1 MMRFKTVGKP
11 VRCPLMR
18 RFYISILVLLA
29 GVLPVRA
36 DSDRLLNSL
45 KPAGYVSDFA
55 NVMSASDRSA
65 TERLLT
71 ELEQKTGAQ
80 VAVVT
85 LKSLDGG
92 QIAEFSTRLFENWG
106 IGQKG
111 KDNGILLLG
120 AVGEGRGNRLRIEVG
135 YGLEGVIP
143 DAAAGR
149 ILNSYVLSGWNQ
161 GQYGT
166 ALANGAAAIARRI
179 ADDRGVAL
187 SGMSASVQRAPEK
200 RGFPLVNLILLL
212 IFIPIV
218 IRHPWILLML
228 LSSGGG
234 GSRGGGFGGGGFGG
248 FGGGMSGGGG
258 ASR

>member
-1 MMRFKTVGKP
+1 MILKSATVF
-11 VRCPLMR
+11 LMR
-18 RFYISILVLLA
+18 RLLILFSMFFLA
-29 GVLPVRA
+29 SAQA
-36 DSDRLLNSL
+36 DTDRLLQSL
-45 KPAGYVSDFA
+45 KPDGHVNDFA
-55 NVMSASDRSA
+55 GVMSSSDRAA

-80 VAVVT
+80 VAVVS

-92 QIAEFSTRLFENWG
+92 QIGDFSTRLFERWG

-120 AVGEGRGNRLRIEVG
+120 ATGEGRGNRLQIEVG

-149 ILNSYVLSGWNQ
+149 ILDNYVLPGWSQ
-161 GQYGT
+161 GQYG
-166 ALANGAAAIARRI
+166 AAMANGAAAIAQRI
-179 ADDRGVAL
+179 AADKGVTL
-187 SGMSASVQRAPEK
+187 SGMPTSMQRTPAK
-200 RGFPLVNLILLL
+200 RGFPLMNIILLL
-212 IFIPIV
+212 IFIPFA

-228 LSSGGG
+228 LSSGG

>member
-1 MMRFKTVGKP
+1 
-11 VRCPLMR
+11 MR
-18 RFYISILVLLA
+18 RLLIAVLILFAGFARGDTDALLKSLIPSGHVNDFA
-29 GVLPVRA
+29 GVMNPSGRA
-36 DSDRLLNSL
+36 AMES
-45 KPAGYVSDFA
+45 
-55 NVMSASDRSA
+55 
-65 TERLLT
+65 LLT

-92 QIAEFSTRLFENWG
+92 QIADFSNRLFERWG

-120 AVGEGRGNRLRIEVG
+120 ATGEGRGNRLRIEVG

-149 ILNSYVLSGWNQ
+149 ILDTYVLPEWNQ

-166 ALANGAAAIARRI
+166 ALAAGAAELARRI
-179 ADDRGVAL
+179 AEDKGVTL
-187 SGMSASVQRAPEK
+187 SSNPE
-200 RGFPLVNLILLL
+200 PLRYHTEKQNDGGGILQ
-212 IFIPIV
+212 IIVFIVMIIIV
-218 IRHPWILLML
+218 IRHPWLLLLM
-228 LSSGGG
+228 GGG
-234 GSRGGGFGGGGFGG
+234 GGGYRGGGGFGGGGFGG

>member
-1 MMRFKTVGKP
+1 
-11 VRCPLMR
+11 MR
-18 RFYISILVLLA
+18 RFFVIASLFFLA
-29 GVLPVRA
+29 GWIPLRA
-36 DSDRLLNSL
+36 DTDSLLKSL
-45 KPAGYVSDFA
+45 RPAGYVNDFA
-55 NVMSASDRSA
+55 GVMKPAERAA

-80 VAVVT
+80 VAVVA

-92 QIAEFSTRLFENWG
+92 QVADFSTRLFKRWG

-120 AVGEGRGNRLRIEVG
+120 ATGEGRGNRLRIEVG

-149 ILNSYVLSGWNQ
+149 ILDTVVLPGWNR
-161 GQYGT
+161 GQYGA
-166 ALANGAAAIARRI
+166 ALANGAAAIAQRI
-179 ADDRGVAL
+179 ASDQGMAL
-187 SGMSASVQRAPEK
+187 SGVPETTRRTSTN
-200 RGFPLVNLILLL
+200 RGFPWFNLILLL
-212 IFIPIV
+212 IFIPFA
-218 IRHPWILLML
+218 IRHPWILLLL

-234 GSRGGGFGGGGFGG
+234 ARGGGFGGGGFGG

>member
-1 MMRFKTVGKP
+1 
-11 VRCPLMR
+11 MR
-18 RFYISILVLLA
+18 RLLLLLPIFWLA
-29 GVLPVRA
+29 GFVPVQA
-36 DSDRLLNSL
+36 DSDLLLRSL
-45 KPAGYVSDFA
+45 RPAGHVSDFA
-55 NVMSASDRSA
+55 GVMSASDRSA

-85 LKSLDGG
+85 LKTLDGG
-92 QIAEFSTRLFENWG
+92 QIADFSTRLFERWG

-120 AVGEGRGNRLRIEVG
+120 ATGEGRGNRLRIEVG
-135 YGLEGVIP
+135 YGLEGIMP

-149 ILNSYVLSGWNQ
+149 ILDTYVLPGWNQ
-161 GQYGT
+161 GRYGA
-166 ALANGAAAIARRI
+166 ALATGAAAVAQRI
-179 ADDRGVAL
+179 ASDRGVTL
-187 SGMSASVQRAPEK
+187 SGVPTAIQRAPEK
-200 RGFPLVNLILLL
+200 RGFPLGNLILLL

-218 IRHPWILLML
+218 IRHPWILLLL
-228 LSSGGG
+228 LSSGG

>member
-1 MMRFKTVGKP
+1 MKTFQYLEKAVT
-11 VRCPLMR
+11 VSDMR
-18 RFYISILVLLA
+18 RFFVIASMLLLT
-29 GVLPVRA
+29 GLTSLRA
-36 DSDRLLNSL
+36 DSDSLLKSL
-45 KPAGYVSDFA
+45 RPFGHVNDFA
-55 NVMSASDRSA
+55 GVMSGSDRSA

-71 ELEQKTGAQ
+71 DLEQKTGAQ

-92 QIAEFSTRLFENWG
+92 QIADFSTRLFKNWG

-120 AVGEGRGNRLRIEVG
+120 ATGEGRGNRLRIEVG

-149 ILNSYVLSGWNQ
+149 ILDTFVVPGWNQ

-166 ALANGAAAIARRI
+166 AMAAGAAALAQRI
-179 ADDRGVAL
+179 ASDRGITL
-187 SGMSASVQRAPEK
+187 SGVPETIRRTSTE
-200 RGFPLVNLILLL
+200 RGFPWFNLILLL
-212 IFIPIV
+212 IFIPFA

-228 LSSGGG
+228 LSSGG

>member
-1 MMRFKTVGKP
+1 
-11 VRCPLMR
+11 MR
-18 RFYISILVLLA
+18 RLLLLLSVFWLA
-29 GVLPVRA
+29 GFVPVQA
-36 DSDRLLNSL
+36 DSDSLLRSL
-45 KPAGYVSDFA
+45 RPAGHVSDFA
-55 NVMSASDRSA
+55 GVMSASDRSA

-80 VAVVT
+80 VAVVS
-85 LKSLDGG
+85 LKTLDGG
-92 QIAEFSTRLFENWG
+92 QIGDFSTRLFENWG
-106 IGQKG
+106 KNRGIGQKG
-111 KDNGILLLG
+111 KDNGVLLLG
-120 AVGEGRGNRLRIEVG
+120 ATGEGRGNRLRIEVG

-149 ILNSYVLSGWNQ
+149 ILDTYVLPGWNQ

-166 ALANGAAAIARRI
+166 ALAGGAVAIAQRI
-179 ADDRGVAL
+179 AADKGITL
-187 SGMSASVQRAPEK
+187 SGMPTSIQRTPAK
-200 RGFPLVNLILLL
+200 RGFPLMNLILLL
-212 IFIPIV
+212 IFIPFA

-228 LSSGGG
+228 LSSGG